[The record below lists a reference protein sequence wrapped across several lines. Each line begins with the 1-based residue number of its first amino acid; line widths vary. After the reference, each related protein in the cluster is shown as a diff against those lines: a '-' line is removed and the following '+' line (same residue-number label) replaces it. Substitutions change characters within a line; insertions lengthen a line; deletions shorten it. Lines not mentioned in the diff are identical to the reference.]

1 MILGGSGRWW
11 FAASMKKTGGIC
23 VKTEVK
29 NTTKKKNITKTLCN
43 NIKKYFVIILQKHNI
58 EGLPWCSIG

>member
-29 NTTKKKNITKTLCN
+29 NTTKKR
-43 NIKKYFVIILQKHNI
+43 ILQKHYVIILKNI
-58 EGLPWCSIG
+58 L